1 RSGESAGGGD
11 GLTIDTAGNLYI
23 TSGSGIQVVSPAGQI
38 LGIITLPEQPA
49 NVTFGGKDR
58 RSLIVTART
67 SVYSVPTNAT
77 GHVFPAAVIA
87 LPEPQQKAT
96 ETEKK

>member
-1 RSGESAGGGD
+1 M
-11 GLTIDTAGNLYI
+11 
-23 TSGSGIQVVSPAGQI
+23 
-38 LGIITLPEQPA
+38 ITLPEQPA

-67 SVYSVPTNAT
+67 SVYSVPVTTT
-77 GHVFPAAVIA
+77 GHVFPGAVIA
-87 LPEPQQKAT
+87 LPEPQQKAS